1 MVERIELSA
10 VFSKLATLLKSY
22 GYKVDFAG
30 SSYPVTF
37 TVYPDLDAQGQTTMF
52 DDEDEEALRDARL
65 RLIFQDAGVLVE
77 TASTLRMPEEL
88 LNKVKTLCKKAHY
101 LVLQM
106 YFRQQMTETTDD
118 ASSECYELE
127 ALPAAE

>member
-30 SSYPVTF
+30 SSYPVIF

-101 LVLQM
+101 LFLQM

-118 ASSECYELE
+118 APSECYELE